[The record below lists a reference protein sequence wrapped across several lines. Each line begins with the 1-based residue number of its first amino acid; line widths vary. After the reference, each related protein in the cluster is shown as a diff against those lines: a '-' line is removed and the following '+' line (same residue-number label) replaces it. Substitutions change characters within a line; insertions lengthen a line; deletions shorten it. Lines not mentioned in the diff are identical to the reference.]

1 MIFRDLRYGV
11 RSLLQSPA
19 LTAIAVVALAL
30 GIGLTGTMFSIVYGA
45 LVRGLPFDK
54 PEEIVAVWRT
64 NLSRDVRRMGTPVHD
79 LEDWKRSQH
88 SFQDLG
94 ASTGGTVNLSG
105 TERAERFDGAWV
117 TANTFKI
124 VRVGARLGRVFRE
137 GEDRPG
143 AEPVMLIGHGVWRDK
158 FGSDPDVVGRV
169 VRANGVPTTIV
180 GVMPEKFAFPEDQE
194 VWLPMKQDAVAL
206 PRGQGTWLE
215 VFGRLEAGV
224 SAEQAAQ
231 DLNAIARR
239 IAAEHP
245 KTNEGVG
252 VNVRPYTDT
261 AIGPE
266 PRALLMTMLGAVFL
280 VLLVACGNVANL
292 LLGRAAHRSR
302 EVGIRT
308 ALGASR
314 AAVVRQFLA
323 ESLALSFAG
332 AAIGVGIAWAGVTMF
347 NRAIADTDP
356 PFWLDFKVD
365 VPVLGFV
372 VAIAVLA
379 SLVAGLLPAW
389 QASKADIST
398 VLKDESRGASSF
410 RIGRM
415 SRAIVV
421 FEIALSCG
429 LLVAAGLMV
438 KSVTKL
444 RTVDFGFGTEDVFT
458 ARVGLPEADPK
469 YKSDTAQT
477 LFFEQVAARVAAI
490 PGVRTSALA
499 SNLPALGSGG
509 DQFAKEGQTY
519 AREQDHPR
527 ARTVAVTP
535 SFFTTFGAKPLQGRL
550 LDEQDRKGS
559 GEVVVINQSF
569 AKKHFANESPLG
581 RRIRLAPQDTASQWA
596 TIVGVIPDLWANQ
609 PGEKEQ
615 VEAVYI
621 PFAQHPRRFVSVAA
635 RVQGPNPMR
644 ITPQVRAA
652 VSAADPDIP
661 LYFVDTLAG
670 AIAQR
675 TWFYRVFGTIFM
687 IFGVVALFLA
697 AVGLYGVMSFT
708 VGRRTREMGVRMALG
723 AQPRSVVG
731 LIMRQGLGQLG
742 IGMVAGLALAAGVAN
757 LLKIVLFD
765 VQPRDPAVFGGV
777 VLTLVATGVL
787 ANLVPAR
794 RATRVDPMIALRT
807 E

>member
-1 MIFRDLRYGV
+1 MLLRDLRYGA
-11 RSLLQSPA
+11 RSLLKTPR

-45 LVRGLPFDK
+45 LVRGLPFDE
-54 PEEIVAVWRT
+54 PEQIVAVWRT
-64 NLSRDVRRMGTPVHD
+64 NLSRDVRRMNTPVHD
-79 LEDWKRSQH
+79 FEDWKKSQR
-88 SFQDLG
+88 SFQELG
-94 ASTGGTVNLSG
+94 ASTAGTVNVSG

-117 TANTFKI
+117 TANTFEI
-124 VRVGARLGRVFRE
+124 VRVNALLGRVFRE

-143 AEPVMLIGHGVWRDK
+143 AEPVMLLGHAVWRDK
-158 FGSDPDVVGRV
+158 FGSDPNVIGRV

-180 GVMPEKFAFPEDQE
+180 GVMPEKFAFPVDQE
-194 VWLPMKQDAVAL
+194 LWLPMKQDAVAL
-206 PRGQGTWLE
+206 PRGEGSWLE
-215 VFGRLEAGV
+215 VYGRLKPGV

-252 VNVRPYTDT
+252 VNIRPYTET
-261 AIGPE
+261 AIGEE
-266 PRALLMTMLGAVFL
+266 PRMLLKTMLGAVFL

-314 AAVVRQFLA
+314 GAVVRQFLA
-323 ESLALSFAG
+323 ESLTLSLAG
-332 AAIGVGIAWAGVTMF
+332 AAVGVVIAWAGVTMF
-347 NRAIADTDP
+347 DRAVAGTEP
-356 PFWLDFKVD
+356 PFWLVFKVD
-365 VPVLGFV
+365 VPVLAFV
-372 VAIAVLA
+372 VAVAVLA
-379 SLVAGLLPAW
+379 SIVSGFLPAW

-421 FEIALSCG
+421 FEVALSCG

-438 KSVTKL
+438 KSITKL

-458 ARVGLPEADPK
+458 ARVGLPEADAK
-469 YKSDTAQT
+469 YASDTAQT

-490 PGVRTSALA
+490 PGVTASGLT
-499 SNLPALGSGG
+499 SNLPALGSGD
-509 DQFAKEGQTY
+509 DQFAREGQTY

-527 ARTVAVTP
+527 TRTVAVTP
-535 SFFTTFGAKPLQGRL
+535 SFFDTFGATALQGRL
-550 LDEQDRKGS
+550 IGPQDRKGS
-559 GEVVVINQSF
+559 SEVVVVNQAF
-569 AKKHFANESPLG
+569 ARKHFPNESPIG
-581 RRIRLAPQDTASQWA
+581 RRIRLAPRDSASQWA
-596 TIVGVIPDLWANQ
+596 TVVGVVRDLWAHQ
-609 PGEKEQ
+609 PGDKDLP
-615 VEAVYI
+615 EAVYV
-621 PFAQHPRRFVSVAA
+621 PFAQHPRRFMSVAA
-635 RVQGPNPMR
+635 RVGGANPMR
-644 ITPQVRAA
+644 ITPQVRTA
-652 VSAADPDIP
+652 VSTVDPDIP
-661 LYFVDTLAG
+661 LYFVETLAS

-687 IFGVVALFLA
+687 IFGGVALFLA
-697 AVGLYGVMSFT
+697 AVGLYGVMAFT

-731 LIMRQGLGQLG
+731 LVLRQGLGQLAA
-742 IGMVAGLALAAGVAN
+742 GMVVGLALAAGVGN
-757 LLKIVLFD
+757 LLKMVLFD
-765 VQPRDPAVFGGV
+765 VQPRDPVVFGGV
-777 VLTLVATGVL
+777 VLTLVATGLV